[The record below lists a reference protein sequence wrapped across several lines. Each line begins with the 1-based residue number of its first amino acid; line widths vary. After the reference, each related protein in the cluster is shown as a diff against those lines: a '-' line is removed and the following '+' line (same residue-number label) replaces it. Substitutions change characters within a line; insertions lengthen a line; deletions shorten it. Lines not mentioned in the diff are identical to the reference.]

1 VSLHPR
7 TKKEHDE
14 AVYSILITP
23 ASLPPTMP
31 YCRFRPTCKVVQLP
45 LAGPNHLL
53 AFASHNTTRVSVLR
67 KSILSSSTFMKS
79 IGASASP
86 LSSEL
91 SQVSVPCRVK
101 RATQRSSS
109 ARHMLWPQDQD
120 HRLEIGIRRLPSSPD
135 QQSIRRDEARIHPDH
150 STPSSLVKQIICRL
164 SSGPGHEAT
173 VSPSSPPYSHAST
186 SLECLSS
193 ITPPNQAARNHHSPT
208 IHIQYQASLTTISI
222 DTLPPGEDTSSSI
235 TNSHLIN

>member
-1 VSLHPR
+1 
-7 TKKEHDE
+7 
-14 AVYSILITP
+14 
-23 ASLPPTMP
+23 MP

-173 VSPSSPPYSHAST
+173 VSPSPSP
-186 SLECLSS
+186 SLTCEHEPRMSQLTHPSKSDCAQPSL
-193 ITPPNQAARNHHSPT
+193 THSPT
-208 IHIQYQASLTTISI
+208 IHGQC
-222 DTLPPGEDTSSSI
+222 PV
-235 TNSHLIN
+235 

>member
-1 VSLHPR
+1 
-7 TKKEHDE
+7 
-14 AVYSILITP
+14 
-23 ASLPPTMP
+23 MP

-45 LAGPNHLL
+45 LAAPIHLL

-67 KSILSSSTFMKS
+67 KSILSSSTSMKS

-164 SSGPGHEAT
+164 SSGPSHEAT
-173 VSPSSPPYSHAST
+173 VSPSSSPSPSSHAST

-193 ITPPNQAARNHHSPT
+193 LTPPNQAARNHHSPT
-208 IHIQYQASLTTISI
+208 IHVQYQTSLTTTSI
-222 DTLPPGEDTSSSI
+222 DSPLLVRIRVHQLLTLI
-235 TNSHLIN
+235 

>member
-1 VSLHPR
+1 MSLHPR

-31 YCRFRPTCKVVQLP
+31 YCRIRPTCKVVQLS
-45 LAGPNHLL
+45 LAGPNHPL

-91 SQVSVPCRVK
+91 SQVSIPCRVK

-109 ARHMLWPQDQD
+109 ARHMLWPQDQT
-120 HRLEIGIRRLPSSPD
+120 RPD
-135 QQSIRRDEARIHPDH
+135 QSK
-150 STPSSLVKQIICRL
+150 T
-164 SSGPGHEAT
+164 T
-173 VSPSSPPYSHAST
+173 VWK
-186 SLECLSS
+186 LE
-193 ITPPNQAARNHHSPT
+193 
-208 IHIQYQASLTTISI
+208 YGASLHLPISKASDETRREYIQTTRHPLRS
-222 DTLPPGEDTSSSI
+222 
-235 TNSHLIN
+235 

>member
-1 VSLHPR
+1 MSLHPR

-120 HRLEIGIRRLPSSPD
+120 HGQEIGIRRLPSSPD
-135 QQSIRRDEARIHPDH
+135 QRSNQTRRGENRSRPLDTLFARETDHLAIVEWTRSRGHRLPVLVSVSVFTCEHEPRVSQLTHP
-150 STPSSLVKQIICRL
+150 SKSGCAQPSL
-164 SSGPGHEAT
+164 T
-173 VSPSSPPYSHAST
+173 
-186 SLECLSS
+186 
-193 ITPPNQAARNHHSPT
+193 HSPT
-208 IHIQYQASLTTISI
+208 IHRHC
-222 DTLPPGEDTSSSI
+222 PV
-235 TNSHLIN
+235 

>member
-1 VSLHPR
+1 
-7 TKKEHDE
+7 
-14 AVYSILITP
+14 
-23 ASLPPTMP
+23 MP

-67 KSILSSSTFMKS
+67 KSILSSSTSMKS

-164 SSGPGHEAT
+164 SIVEWTRSRGHRLPVLASIFTCEHEPRMSQLTHPSKSGCAQP
-173 VSPSSPPYSHAST
+173 
-186 SLECLSS
+186 
-193 ITPPNQAARNHHSPT
+193 
-208 IHIQYQASLTTISI
+208 SLTN
-222 DTLPPGEDTSSSI
+222 
-235 TNSHLIN
+235 NSCSVSNKLNNHLN